1 MRPRPCGD
9 AALVDVERDI
19 AKSRHDVQRRVPMGE
34 KERQRM
40 GEATAIF
47 QKVIRPGDVLLFEND
62 LPDLYN
68 EK

>member
-1 MRPRPCGD
+1 
-9 AALVDVERDI
+9 
-19 AKSRHDVQRRVPMGE
+19 MGE